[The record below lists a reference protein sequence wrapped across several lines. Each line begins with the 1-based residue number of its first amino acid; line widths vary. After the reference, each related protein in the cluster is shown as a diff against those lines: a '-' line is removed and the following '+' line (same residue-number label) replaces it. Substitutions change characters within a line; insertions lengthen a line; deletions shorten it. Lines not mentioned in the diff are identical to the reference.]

1 MQRLAA
7 AIQYAIPGVPCV
19 YYGDET
25 GMGGM
30 LDPFDRAP
38 FTTGARPLTDWYTA
52 LGKIRSA
59 HDALST
65 GAAAFFAPDADVICI
80 LRCISG
86 GADAFGE
93 AAADGAFLAVINR
106 TDWEK
111 DLVLDLWLDN
121 AGLTAG
127 GARRAARAEPHPR
140 RVPAHG
146 RDRGDK

>member
-1 MQRLAA
+1 
-7 AIQYAIPGVPCV
+7 
-19 YYGDET
+19 
-25 GMGGM
+25 MGGM

-93 AAADGAFLAVINR
+93 ALRRTGAFLAVIKPHR
-106 TDWEK
+106 LGEEPGAR
-111 DLVLDLWLDN
+111 LWLTTP
-121 AGLTAG
+121 GSPRRSSPG
-127 GARRAARAEPHPR
+127 CARRTHPR